1 MDLGIAGRKAI
12 VCAASKGLGLGCAK
26 ALGDAGVALTICA
39 RTPATLDE
47 AAQTLRSA
55 GAQVTAVACDITTP
69 AGRDAVLAACPEPD
83 ILVNNAGGPP
93 PGDFKDYDLDA
104 WRAAV
109 EANMLTPIAL
119 IQAVAYGMADRG
131 FGRIINI
138 TSASVKNP
146 IAVLEL
152 SNGARCGLTGAVASL
167 ARRMAKHNVTINGL
181 LPGLHDT
188 DRVRQTLQGRASAQ
202 GISIDEAQTAA
213 AASIPAGRMGTPAEF
228 GAFCAFLAS
237 QHAGFVTGQNIV
249 VDGGS
254 FPGTL

>member
-1 MDLGIAGRKAI
+1 
-12 VCAASKGLGLGCAK
+12 
-26 ALGDAGVALTICA
+26 
-39 RTPATLDE
+39 
-47 AAQTLRSA
+47 
-55 GAQVTAVACDITTP
+55 
-69 AGRDAVLAACPEPD
+69 
-83 ILVNNAGGPP
+83 
-93 PGDFKDYDLDA
+93 
-104 WRAAV
+104 V

-188 DRVRQTLQGRASAQ
+188 DRVRQTLQGRAS
-202 GISIDEAQTAA
+202 
-213 AASIPAGRMGTPAEF
+213 
-228 GAFCAFLAS
+228 
-237 QHAGFVTGQNIV
+237 
-249 VDGGS
+249 
-254 FPGTL
+254 